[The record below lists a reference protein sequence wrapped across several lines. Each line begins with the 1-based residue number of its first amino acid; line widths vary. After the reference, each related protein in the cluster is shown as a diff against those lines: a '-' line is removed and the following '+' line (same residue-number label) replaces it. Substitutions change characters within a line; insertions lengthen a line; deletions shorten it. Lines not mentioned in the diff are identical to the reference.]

1 MYRVQVGPWTQQLQS
16 KMHAVAA
23 HGVIGRRVSVHGFVP
38 SALQCYVVNAIA
50 SMQHPPKQAG
60 AQHWALPLFGYN
72 AFTGAEKQVR
82 PMATRVLACKDHGS
96 SVIRAGFGPV
106 TPAPSSHPHPHLPG
120 SRGPE
125 PHALGA
131 QVTSVRDLHHELG
144 VEVFVPMRPTHW
156 WSRLDG
162 QPLFQAQGL
171 SSHPQSG

>member
-1 MYRVQVGPWTQQLQS
+1 LYRVQVGPWTQQLQS

-106 TPAPSSHPHPHLPG
+106 TPAPSSHPHPHSLNLMPQLNWNPPKQ
-120 SRGPE
+120 SSPTFLGPSISTE
-125 PHALGA
+125 TLQFWFWRH
-131 QVTSVRDLHHELG
+131 R
-144 VEVFVPMRPTHW
+144 
-156 WSRLDG
+156 
-162 QPLFQAQGL
+162 
-171 SSHPQSG
+171 